1 MLGVLNTHFTTT
13 IFIRTISLAED
24 MAGTTLINRTIT
36 TKVYTTPEGLAV
48 PIGNH
53 RGKTIVIGSDH
64 RGVNYKEKLGDRIYQ
79 LIPERGYRLIDVG
92 TSSAERC
99 DYPVF
104 SEEIGKEISASS
116 GSGEFKVVGIGICGS
131 GIGIIIPAGKY
142 PGVYA
147 ARCLSVKDAEMSR
160 RHNNANLL
168 GIGADRVS
176 LETALK
182 MMDVWLE
189 APFYEDADKDE
200 AYLRRFIQTRRL
212 EQEIYK

>member
-1 MLGVLNTHFTTT
+1 
-13 IFIRTISLAED
+13 

-36 TKVYTTPEGLAV
+36 TKVYNTPEGLVV

-53 RGKTIVIGSDH
+53 CGKTIFIGSDH
-64 RGVNYKEKLGDRIYQ
+64 RGVDYKEKLSERIHQ
-79 LIPERGYRLIDVG
+79 LMPERGYKMIDVG
-92 TSSAERC
+92 TYSKERC
-99 DYPVF
+99 DYPAI
-104 SEEIGKEISASS
+104 SQEIGEEISVSSA
-116 GSGEFKVVGIGICGS
+116 SGEFKVVGIGICGS

-168 GIGADRVS
+168 GIGADTMS
-176 LETALK
+176 LETALE
-182 MMDVWLE
+182 MTEAWLE

-200 AYLRRFIQTRRL
+200 AYLCRFFQTL
-212 EQEIYK
+212 KIEQEIYLR